1 MMNESEKIPIP
12 SLRRLSAY
20 LRRLEVLSVS
30 EVSHISSRQLAKYSK
45 VGDATIRRDLALFGK
60 FGQRGVGYE
69 VNDLIE
75 TLRIILGTQRQWGVV
90 LLGVGALGMA
100 LMRYSGFAQRGF
112 KILAAFDTDPDI
124 VGTVVED
131 IKVHSLDELE
141 SVINLTEARIA
152 ILATPS
158 QHAQQIT
165 TRLTAAGI
173 EGILDFATSSLDV
186 PPETYVTYVDITA
199 HLEELTFQVSGNRP

>member
-1 MMNESEKIPIP
+1 MNESEKIPIP

-20 LRRLEVLSVS
+20 LRQLEVLSTNKVFH
-30 EVSHISSRQLAKYSK
+30 VSSRQLAKYSR

-69 VNDLIE
+69 VDDLIE
-75 TLRIILGTQRQWGVV
+75 TLRVILGTQRCWGVV
-90 LLGVGALGMA
+90 LIGAGALGRA

-112 KILAAFDTDPDI
+112 KVLGAFDTDPDKI
-124 VGTVVED
+124 GTTVGD
-131 IKVHSLDELE
+131 IQVHSLDELE
-141 SVINLTEARIA
+141 SVIDMTAARIA
-152 ILATPS
+152 ILTTPS

-173 EGILDFATSSLDV
+173 EGILNFATASLDV
-186 PPETYVTYVDITA
+186 SPETYVTYVDITA
-199 HLEELTFQVSGNRP
+199 HLEELAFQVSGNRP